1 MVELDCPKCLEQKRS
16 NFLKLEVFS
25 RDYEI
30 RGTIRCLKD
39 QHERPI
45 VMTKNYLQQLD
56 VSLPGEQ
63 SSRLNLSVPDD
74 IKDDI
79 REAERAN
86 YAQCY
91 KACVTMCR
99 RALQLGLVE
108 KNIADGKLS
117 VMLKEARASN
127 KLEQN
132 TFDLATTIKSYG
144 DIGVHRNEKLEPE
157 EVKLVIYA
165 AVRMLN
171 ELFKPEDKK
180 PNKLR

>member
-16 NFLKLEVFS
+16 NCVKLEVFS
-25 RDYEI
+25 GDYEI

-86 YAQCY
+86 YAQSY
-91 KACVTMCR
+91 KDCVAMCR
-99 RALQLGLVE
+99 RALQLSLIE
-108 KNIADGKLS
+108 KGIADKNLTA
-117 VMLKEARASN
+117 ML
-127 KLEQN
+127 Q
-132 TFDLATTIKSYG
+132 
-144 DIGVHRNEKLEPE
+144 EP
-157 EVKLVIYA
+157 
-165 AVRMLN
+165 
-171 ELFKPEDKK
+171 
-180 PNKLR
+180 